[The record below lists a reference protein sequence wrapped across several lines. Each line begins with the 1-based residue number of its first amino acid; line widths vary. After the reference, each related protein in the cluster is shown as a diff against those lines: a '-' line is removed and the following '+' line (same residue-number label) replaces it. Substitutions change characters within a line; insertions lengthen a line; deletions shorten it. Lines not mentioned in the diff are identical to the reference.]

1 MRRAG
6 SGGRFA
12 ALLCAAFALAASA
25 PAGFADPPAFITLSK
40 PQVFGTLSRPAV
52 RFTHGD
58 HGNLQGVTCLTCHHV
73 YKDGKNI
80 QDIAALAAGN
90 ATLLCA
96 SCHATPR
103 ALEMSFH
110 QQCIT
115 CHDAEKAQGRVTGPR
130 ACGDCHAWNR

>member
-6 SGGRFA
+6 SGRRFA
-12 ALLCAAFALAASA
+12 ALLGASLALAAST
-25 PAGFADPPAFITLSK
+25 PAGFAEPPAFITLSR
-40 PQVFGTLSRPAV
+40 PQVLGAPSRPAV
-52 RFTHGD
+52 PFTHRD

-80 QDIAALAAGN
+80 LDIAALAAGN
-90 ATLLCA
+90 TALLCA
-96 SCHATPR
+96 SCHTTAR

-130 ACGDCHAWNR
+130 ACGDCHAWSR